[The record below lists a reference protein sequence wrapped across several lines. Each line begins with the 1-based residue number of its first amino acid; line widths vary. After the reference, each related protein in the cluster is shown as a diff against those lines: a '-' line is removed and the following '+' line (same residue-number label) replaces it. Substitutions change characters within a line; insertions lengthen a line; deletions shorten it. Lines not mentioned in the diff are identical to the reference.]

1 VESVLGKTNKTVSRI
16 GFGGATAGIPNYLS
30 EFDPDN
36 QSNRDEIIA
45 AIGYAYENGITYFD
59 TAPGYG
65 DGKSEEIFGQALSA
79 FNPATY
85 FLATK
90 AAPCSARDLRI
101 SLEKSLERLQRDYV
115 DLLQIHGT
123 VYQADQLDLI
133 LKSGGMLDE
142 MENLR
147 DEGLIRHLGFT
158 GEAQNPPFYQLLHSN
173 RFDVMQIA
181 YNFIFQHPYDPSWQ
195 SGSLYDAERQKMGIV
210 AMRTMTSG
218 IFQKWIDQ
226 VHPDNQFD
234 YSPALL
240 QFTLSNPLIDVAL
253 IGMRSV
259 EQVQQNIAI
268 CNDTDHRID
277 LDTLHNR
284 KV

>member
-1 VESVLGKTNKTVSRI
+1 MEQLLGKTNKTVSRI
-16 GFGGATAGIPNYLS
+16 GFGGATAGIPNYLG
-30 EFDPDN
+30 EFDPEN
-36 QSNRDEIIA
+36 QSSRNEIIA
-45 AIGYAYENGITYFD
+45 AIRYAYENGITYFD

-65 DGKSEEIFGQALSA
+65 DGKSEEIFGKALAS
-79 FNPATY
+79 FHPDTC

-90 AAPCSARDLRI
+90 AAPCSARELRVSVEN
-101 SLEKSLERLQRDYV
+101 SLNRLQRDYV

-123 VYQADQLDLI
+123 VYRSDQIELI
-133 LKSGGMLDE
+133 LQPGGMLDE
-142 MENLR
+142 MEKLR
-147 DEGLIRHLGFT
+147 DAGVIRHLGFT
-158 GEAQNPPFYQLLHSN
+158 GEAQNPEFYQLLHSN

-195 SGSLYDAERQKMGIV
+195 SGSLYDAEKQNMGIV

-218 IFQKWIDQ
+218 IFQKWINQ
-226 VHPDNQFD
+226 VNPKNQFD

-240 QFTLSNPLIDVAL
+240 HFTLSNPLVDVAL
-253 IGMRSV
+253 VGMRTIEKV
-259 EQVQQNIAI
+259 RQNIAI